1 MTVAGCNDCH
11 TDGYLMMDGNI
22 PEEEWLAGSPM
33 GWQGP
38 WRTTYAS
45 NLRLRVQE
53 WPENVSNAGIILALA
68 DGIQ

>member
-1 MTVAGCNDCH
+1 
-11 TDGYLMMDGNI
+11 MMDGNI